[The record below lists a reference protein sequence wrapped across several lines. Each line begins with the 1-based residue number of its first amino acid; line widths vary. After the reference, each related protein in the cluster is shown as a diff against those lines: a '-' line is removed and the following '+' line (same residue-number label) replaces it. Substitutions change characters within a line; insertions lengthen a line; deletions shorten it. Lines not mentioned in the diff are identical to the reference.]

1 MISGA
6 CDTGPWCNPRP
17 MTDVLLATDAQNS
30 TLLDDDHFLVD
41 ALSALGFNAVPA
53 VWNDPTVDWGSARA
67 VVLRSVFDYTS
78 DCDRFLEWTE
88 RVEAVTT
95 LHNPASL
102 VRWNSH
108 KSYLRELE
116 SRGVPIVPTEW
127 VVAGTK
133 LDLAALMEERG
144 WSDAVVKPT
153 IGNGARGAQRVTAA
167 DGQTH
172 LDALVVERDAM
183 IQPYLP
189 ATEEPGEHALI
200 HIGGRFSHAI
210 RKDQMLAGRPFSF
223 DRTPPT
229 APDPREL
236 ELASKVLEGISES
249 PLLYARVD
257 TLIDGDVVV
266 RLMELEVIEPVLF
279 FTKAP
284 GAAERMAEEIAARL

>member
-1 MISGA
+1 MPEI
-6 CDTGPWCNPRP
+6 
-17 MTDVLLATDAQNS
+17 LLATDAQYPD
-30 TLLDDDHFLVD
+30 LLDDDRLLVD
-41 ALSALGFNAVPA
+41 ALTERGLTSAPA
-53 VWNDPTVDWGSARA
+53 VWNDPSVDWGSTRA
-67 VVLRSVFDYTS
+67 VVLRSVFDYTAHS
-78 DCDRFLEWTE
+78 DRFLGWIEH
-88 RVEAVTT
+88 VETQTT
-95 LHNPASL
+95 LHNPARL

-116 SRGVPIVPTEW
+116 ARGVPIVPTAW
-127 VVAGTK
+127 IDAGTK
-133 LDLAALMEERG
+133 VNLNALLEECG
-144 WSDAVVKPT
+144 WRDAVVKPT
-153 IGNGARGAQRVTAA
+153 VGNGARGAQRVTAS
-167 DGQTH
+167 DGQAH
-172 LDALVVERDAM
+172 LDALLAERDAM

-229 APDPREL
+229 EPDPREL
-236 ELASKVLEGISES
+236 ELAAHVLEGIQEA

-257 TLIDGDVVV
+257 TLIDGDVV

-284 GAAERMAEEIAARL
+284 GSAERMAEEVAARL